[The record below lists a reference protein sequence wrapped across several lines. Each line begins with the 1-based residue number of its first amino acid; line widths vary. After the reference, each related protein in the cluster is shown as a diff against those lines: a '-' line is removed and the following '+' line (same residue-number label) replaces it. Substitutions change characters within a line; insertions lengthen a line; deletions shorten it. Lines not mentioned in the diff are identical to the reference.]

1 MNIASLIIIALASSA
16 LAGKARVS
24 FAEDVDEIRPRPI
37 LKNPTTDASASASSA
52 RAASASRSLPRTRS
66 APSVAPSGSPARKRR
81 SQADLALADLEELR
95 SDRSRPR
102 SSAAGE
108 KRGPGLAEI
117 LRPVALA
124 SAGSR
129 AHRRR
134 PKRDEDV
141 FLAVLKSAYHE
152 FEHLFIH
159 NHSYYTPEELDH
171 RRLRRGETRDY
182 NEIAARMARPLGFF
196 LLHLT
201 MCYDFPFSGRW
212 MLMLAIDALLLAV
225 WKHYDADWM
234 LDEIGHWDYLVGAA
248 LLAMAGVISVIHQ
261 VVSLI
266 TDIFFLI
273 APVALTLL
281 YLGLLMYG
289 RLNREVY

>member
-1 MNIASLIIIALASSA
+1 MIVALLFAASSSVA
-16 LAGKARVS
+16 TKARVS
-24 FAEDVDEIRPRPI
+24 FAEDVAEIKPRPI
-37 LKNPTTDASASASSA
+37 LKNPTDASSSSRASSSS
-52 RAASASRSLPRTRS
+52 AARSLPRTRS
-66 APSVAPSGSPARKRR
+66 APSVSSSSSSPGKKRK
-81 SQADLALADLEELR
+81 SQADLALEDLEELR
-95 SDRSRPR
+95 SDRSPR
-102 SSAAGE
+102 AKSAVE

-117 LRPVALA
+117 LRPMELA
-124 SAGSR
+124 TAGSR

-134 PKRDEDV
+134 PKRDEDI

-159 NHSYYTPEELDH
+159 NHTYYTPEELDH

-196 LLHLT
+196 LLHLM

-212 MLMLAIDALLLAV
+212 LLMLAIDALLLAV

-234 LDEIGHWDYLVGAA
+234 LSEIGHWDYLVGAA

-281 YLGLLMYG
+281 YVGLLMYG